1 MTPCTHVQKIA
12 LCALQNSYIKF
23 LFNVTT
29 AAYALLCAN
38 SVMIAQKELMCTVTK
53 VFFSDG
59 KTILPNHSSMIVF
72 PLGDA

>member
-38 SVMIAQKELMCTVTK
+38 SVMIAQKELMCTVTE
-53 VFFSDG
+53 V
-59 KTILPNHSSMIVF
+59 ILQ
-72 PLGDA
+72 